1 MNSNNMPYNKQLIS
15 DILDE
20 YMDDLIGV
28 SYTIHI
34 YADKSITLELE
45 YDPRNIPTDPL
56 FIDLIITYKKY
67 YKEKSKIGGYVE
79 LNPNSLPFM
88 GLGSD
93 QSRKYIDMI
102 KNDLIKKIN
111 GYGLFNRISKIT
123 SYELDDFNHHFPN
136 SIVLRL
142 DKEY

>member
-20 YMDDLIGV
+20 YMDDLVSV
-28 SYTIHI
+28 SYVIHTTIGSV
-34 YADKSITLELE
+34 ADKLIVIELE

-56 FIDLIITYKKY
+56 FTDLVVTYKKY
-67 YKEKSKIGGYVE
+67 CKNSKN
-79 LNPNSLPFM
+79 LNKQNVSKKDIVK
-88 GLGSD
+88 G
-93 QSRKYIDMI
+93 
-102 KNDLIKKIN
+102 DLIKKIN
-111 GYGLFNRISKIT
+111 GYGVFNRISKIT